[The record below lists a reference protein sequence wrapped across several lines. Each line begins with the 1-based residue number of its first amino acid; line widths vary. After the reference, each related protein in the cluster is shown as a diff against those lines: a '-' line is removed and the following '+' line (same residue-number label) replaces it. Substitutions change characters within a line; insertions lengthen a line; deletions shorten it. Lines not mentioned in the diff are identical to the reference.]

1 MYILIPCLVGPLVL
15 FLFFYFAA
23 FARRRRRR
31 RHIPSTLPDL
41 EQATTFTVPT
51 ETSLLEPP
59 IIAEAKTM

>member
-31 RHIPSTLPDL
+31 HIPSTPPDL

-51 ETSLLEPP
+51 EASLLEPP
-59 IIAEAKTM
+59 VIAEAKTM